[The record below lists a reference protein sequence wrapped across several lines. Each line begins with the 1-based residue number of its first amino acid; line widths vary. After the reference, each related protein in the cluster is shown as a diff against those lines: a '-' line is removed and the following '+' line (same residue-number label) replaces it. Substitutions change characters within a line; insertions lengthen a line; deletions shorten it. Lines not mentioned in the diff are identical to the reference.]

1 MDLESM
7 RRCWRDVPD
16 ASTLQLEEEPVM
28 RMLAERTVDLQ
39 REVRR
44 RLRREAGYYV
54 PIVAVSAMSLVGGLT
69 LNRMLAVGTVVVMIG
84 GVIATLWWAE
94 RRIEETPLDGSLRQ
108 ALIELRSE
116 LDAAGRAYVTVYVA
130 LFIVSAFILVG
141 AVWWRNGAGQL
152 FAGALVLSVL
162 SVLWSHRSGRGY
174 VDRMFHRYRTDLSE
188 CLNQL
193 EEP

>member
-1 MDLESM
+1 
-7 RRCWRDVPD
+7 
-16 ASTLQLEEEPVM
+16 M